1 MKRMFIMAILLLA
14 GFCSPAKEVK
24 HPLMASDTVVWT
36 GLDYSM
42 VRMIGANDFKSADAI
57 FPSMLERWNTLFIDE
72 RLQKV
77 ESALGKLVSVDIGG
91 VTERNKT
98 ATVKQIILT
107 PGPTDTIEQSH
118 ITQQDIAAEVQSYKL
133 EKTNGL
139 GLVFIV
145 DRLKFYTHAG
155 ISPTSRAVRS
165 GEGAVYVVFFDVATR
180 EVISA
185 EREVHQAGGNGF
197 RNLWFG
203 VIKETA
209 KNLSKYR

>member
-1 MKRMFIMAILLLA
+1 MKRIFITTILLLA
-14 GFCSPAKEVK
+14 GFCGPAKEVK
-24 HPLMASDTVVWT
+24 HPLMASDTVVWA
-36 GLDYSM
+36 GLDYSL
-42 VRMIGANDFKSADAI
+42 VRMIGANNFKGADAI
-57 FPSMLERWNTLFIDE
+57 FPGMLERWNTLFIDE
-72 RLQKV
+72 RIQKV
-77 ESALGKLVSVDIGG
+77 ESALGKRVSIDIGG

-98 ATVKQIILT
+98 ATVKQIILI

-145 DRLKFYTHAG
+145 DRLGLYKHAG
-155 ISPTSRAVRS
+155 IGPNAETYMAPS
-165 GEGAVYVVFFDVATR
+165 GAVYVVFFDVTTR
-180 EVISA
+180 EVISTK
-185 EREVHQAGGNGF
+185 REIHQGSGSGF

-203 VIKETA
+203 VIKETD